1 MPKYLTFFSYTRE
14 AAQSLIAKPSD
25 RAAAANAL
33 IESVGGKMEAFYWMH
48 GDHDG
53 FIIGTYPDGVAAA
66 ALATA
71 AGATGAICNLE
82 THEIFDRDAQAKI
95 MKTAKAAQKAYK
107 PPTA

>member
-1 MPKYLTFFSYTRE
+1 MPKYITFFSYTRE
-14 AAQSLIAKPSD
+14 AAQSMIAKPSD
-25 RAAAANAL
+25 RVAAAGAL
-33 IESVGGKMEAFYWMH
+33 VESCGGKLEAFYWMQ

-53 FIIGTYPDGVAAA
+53 FLIATYPDGVAAA

-71 AGATGAICNLE
+71 TGATGAICNLE

-95 MKTAKAAQKAYK
+95 MKAAKAAQKAYK

>member
-33 IESVGGKMEAFYWMH
+33 VESVGGKMEAFYWMH

>member
-33 IESVGGKMEAFYWMH
+33 LESVGGKMEAFYWMH